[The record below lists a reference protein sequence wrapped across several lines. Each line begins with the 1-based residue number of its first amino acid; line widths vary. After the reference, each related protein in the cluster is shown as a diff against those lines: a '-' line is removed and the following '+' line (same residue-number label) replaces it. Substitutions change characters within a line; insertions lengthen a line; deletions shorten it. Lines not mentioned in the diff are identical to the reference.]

1 MASQSLYRSLFPRP
15 SSNVDRRQDQ
25 SSSTTS
31 QQMIKI
37 NKKLDFDSCSEED
50 VPRSS
55 SPDHHRGSG
64 SDLRKKLIF
73 DFSEED
79 DFELSDPPSS
89 PVKSGLH
96 MGLSPIELCGS
107 KAEETSLLELK
118 DFNTSGIESSV
129 TTTTTSTASDKFSPC
144 RTRSGK
150 IYTSVEKRR
159 ENAKK
164 NSSTTPS
171 SSSTAS
177 ATTST
182 TPAST
187 GTSSSASKIPTPVF
201 IDNPRSSSRHNS
213 GASVGITTP
222 RSTRI
227 QTSHLRVQEVQL
239 NLFQRDLLTNNDM
252 MDFDDHPTCNE
263 PPPLNYSKRPMS
275 RLLHVAVDHQ
285 NAATPKH
292 FGDESTTPGSPWLQ
306 RTPANMHSPP
316 TNEVK
321 AMKLFDKSPTL
332 GSSPTGAFSA
342 PKFAAAKGRML
353 FGSGD
358 SASHAMPKR
367 MSAPAAGFRVSFGST
382 ETADLGKERKRKRIA
397 NVNPFTPTSML
408 ASLKKKY
415 RSEPE
420 M

>member
-1 MASQSLYRSLFPRP
+1 M
-15 SSNVDRRQDQ
+15 
-25 SSSTTS
+25 
-31 QQMIKI
+31 MKI

-73 DFSEED
+73 DFSEEE

-89 PVKSGLH
+89 PVKSGLVH
-96 MGLSPIELCGS
+96 LGLSPIESRGS

-118 DFNTSGIESSV
+118 DFNTSGIESSA

-164 NSSTTPS
+164 NASTTPS
-171 SSSTAS
+171 STTS

-182 TPAST
+182 TPASA

-252 MDFDDHPTCNE
+252 AMDFDDHPTCNE

-275 RLLHVAVDHQ
+275 RLLHVSVDHHT
-285 NAATPKH
+285 AATPRH
-292 FGDESTTPGSPWLQ
+292 FEDESTPGSPWLQ
-306 RTPANMHSPP
+306 QTPANMHSPP

-332 GSSPTGAFSA
+332 GSSPVGAFSV

-367 MSAPAAGFRVSFGST
+367 MSAPAAGFRVSFGAT
-382 ETADLGKERKRKRIA
+382 ESADLGKERKRKRIA
-397 NVNPFTPTSML
+397 NINPFTPTSML